1 MTSGPPGVYKVAMT
15 KSIFIDGAEGTTGL
29 QIRTR
34 LEGRDDITLLSLSE
48 ADRKDAQK
56 RAALLNTCDVAIL
69 CLPDDAAR
77 EAVAMIEDPDVRVID
92 ASTAHRIADGWE
104 YGFPELD
111 PGQGAIIAASKRVAN
126 TGCYAVASVA
136 MLHPLV
142 EDGVLPAD
150 WPITIN
156 AVSGYS
162 GGGKKMI
169 AGFEDPNSPDRI
181 DTPFRVYGL
190 GLAHKHIPE
199 IQVWSGLSR
208 SPIFVPSVGRFR
220 EGMIVQ
226 VPLHLAAM
234 PGSPRAEDVHDV
246 LAAHYDGR
254 RFVTVAD
261 LLKGDSAAI
270 LDPEA
275 LNGTNELRIHVYAS
289 KDGSQAVICGVLDN
303 LGKGASGQAVQC
315 LNLMIGAAEESGLM
329 DTVLL

>member
-1 MTSGPPGVYKVAMT
+1 MT

-29 QIRTR
+29 QIKSR
-34 LEGRDDITLLSLSE
+34 LEGRDDIALLTLSDAE
-48 ADRKDAQK
+48 RKDTQR
-56 RAALLNTCDVAIL
+56 RAAMLNACDVAIL
-69 CLPDDAAR
+69 CLPDDAAI
-77 EAVAMIEDPDVRVID
+77 EAVAMIDNPDVRVID
-92 ASTAHRIADGWE
+92 ASTAHRIAEGWD
-104 YGFPELD
+104 YGFPEMD
-111 PGQGAIIAASKRVAN
+111 PGHGAIIAASKRVAN

-142 EDGVLPAD
+142 ENGVIAAE

-169 AGFEDPNSPDRI
+169 AGFEDPNSPDPI

-199 IQVWSGLSR
+199 IQVWSGLAR
-208 SPIFVPSVGRFR
+208 SPIFVPSVGRYR

-226 VPLHLAAM
+226 IPLHLAAM
-234 PGSPRAEDVHDV
+234 PGAPSAENLHDV
-246 LAAHYDGR
+246 LADHYAGR

-261 LLKGDSAAI
+261 LIKGEGSPI
-270 LDPEA
+270 LDPEE
-275 LNGTNELRIHVYAS
+275 LNGSNELRLHVFAS
-289 KDGSQAVICGVLDN
+289 KDGSQAVVCGVLDN

-315 LNLMIGAAEESGLM
+315 LNLMIGAPEEAGLLEP
-329 DTVLL
+329 VLL